1 VGRTGAEAR
10 ESGRNAHDEWIKFLS
25 PYGRFKHYA
34 MADGSETPF
43 DHKPSIEDSIEQQ
56 MMAIG
61 SVEEVADL
69 MGRYRD
75 EVGVEHFVLFF
86 DMPGLTREQ
95 MDEQLEITANE
106 VLPRLGVTLGS

>member
-1 VGRTGAEAR
+1 
-10 ESGRNAHDEWIKFLS
+10 
-25 PYGRFKHYA
+25 

-43 DHKPSIEDSIEQQ
+43 DHKPSVEDSIDQQ

-86 DMPGLTREQ
+86 DMPGLTQEE
-95 MDEQLEITANE
+95 MDNQLEMTATE
-106 VLPRLGVTLGS
+106 VLPRIGVTLGS